1 MWERDYEIKK
11 RICQLEGIIKDTT
24 KSNLRANRLFIY
36 WDRGRLARNERAARS
51 SLEQLR
57 SWQDCAPLARC
68 GRDARDPSVTV
79 SRHRSAALL

>member
-36 WDRGRLARNERAARS
+36 WDRGRLARNERAARNGRHAACTFRIKRPRYRAVPIQRQPVAFR
-51 SLEQLR
+51 LV
-57 SWQDCAPLARC
+57 AR
-68 GRDARDPSVTV
+68 R
-79 SRHRSAALL
+79 